1 MGDGLEAES
10 IVQTLTFVQAIVFNS
25 VDLGS
30 LLGFVIV
37 SVLLVMS
44 GLISGSEVA
53 FFSMGP
59 KERVALEG
67 TKVKSNQLVLDLL
80 AMPEKLLATILIAN
94 NLVNVGIVIIS
105 SYVTSRVFNF
115 TDSPVV
121 GFIIQ
126 IILIT
131 FLLLLFGEIV
141 PKVYASK
148 YASKVAVF
156 MAYPLFVLEKVFRP
170 ISSLLIK
177 STSFINR
184 RFQKKQNL
192 SIDDLSEALDI
203 AGGEIEEDQKILRGI
218 VKFGNIEVKEI
229 LKSRVDVVAFELA
242 TRFNKLISVVIE
254 SGYSRIPVFEE
265 NFDQVKGILYI
276 KDLLPYIQEDD
287 DFEWQKLIRDPFFVP
302 ETKKIDDL
310 LEEFKNHKNHMAIV
324 IDEYGGTSGIV
335 TLEDVLEEIVGE
347 ITDELDDED
356 ITYKMID
363 NNHFVFEGK
372 TLLNDFY
379 KIVDEEDDFFDVEK
393 GDADTLA
400 GLILEYLGE
409 IPQKNDEI
417 KIKHYVFKIKSV
429 DIRRIKQVDVT
440 IKRSHVKEENN

>member
-229 LKSRVDVVAFELA
+229 LKSRVNVVAFELA

-287 DFEWQKLIRDPFFVP
+287 DFVWQKLIRDPFFVP